1 MKDSTNHRFNDLTN
15 KRFNKINDSTNKQIN
30 DSTIKS
36 MSKVVAFGEIMLR
49 LSTERHLRFSQ
60 AKAFG
65 ASYGGGEFNVCVSL
79 ANYGV
84 NAEFVTRLPENEIGT
99 AALMEMRK
107 MNVESKNVVFGGER
121 LGIYFLETGA
131 GTRGSNVV
139 YDRAHS
145 SMSTI
150 EKGTIDWEK
159 VLENATWF
167 HWSGITPAISETAA
181 QACLEAIKVAHKL
194 GITISCDLNYRSKL
208 WQYGKAP
215 SDVMP
220 EMLQYSNVILGD
232 IDTAYFMLGIPK
244 VNPNYQDE
252 KSLPVLYTKLFDLI
266 PNLKTV
272 ATTLRYSVSASHQR
286 IGGVLFDGKA
296 IYQAAV
302 KEVTPVVDRV
312 GSGDAFMGGLIYGL
326 QEYQNNNQKALDFAV
341 AACCLKHTIA
351 GDYNLVT
358 LKEVENMLDGNASGL
373 VSR

>member
-1 MKDSTNHRFNDLTN
+1 
-15 KRFNKINDSTNKQIN
+15 
-30 DSTIKS
+30 
-36 MSKVVAFGEIMLR
+36 MSKIVAFGEIMLR

-79 ANYGV
+79 ANYGE
-84 NAEFVTRLPENEIGT
+84 NAEFVTRLPENEIGIS
-99 AALMEMRK
+99 ALKEMRK
-107 MNVESKNVVFGGER
+107 MNVESKNIVYGGER

-145 SMSTI
+145 SMATI
-150 EKGTIDWEK
+150 QKGSIDWQK
-159 VLENATWF
+159 VLEGADWF
-167 HWSGITPAISETAA
+167 HWSGITPAISESAA
-181 QACLEAIKVAHKL
+181 EACLEAIKVAHQL

-208 WQYGKAP
+208 WQYGKTP
-215 SDVMP
+215 SEVMP

-232 IDTAYFMLGIPK
+232 IDTAYFMLGLPK

-252 KSLPVLYTKLFDLI
+252 KSLPVLYTKLFDMI

-296 IYQAAV
+296 IYHAAV

-326 QEYQNNNQKALDFAV
+326 LNYKNNDQKALDFAV
-341 AACCLKHTIA
+341 AACCLKHTIT

-358 LKEVENMLDGNASGL
+358 LKEVENMIDGDSSGL